1 MPTDLPSL
9 DLLRVFEACARL
21 LSFTAAATE
30 LGTTQPAISQQIQ
43 RLERQLAARLF
54 ERVYRGIE
62 LTASGGLLLDHVQE
76 ALEAVRAGVEAVN
89 ARPARELLAVATDF
103 AFAAYWLTPRLARF
117 YQLNPQV
124 DVSLI
129 TSNRPLVVLG
139 GDVDL
144 AVAFG
149 DGHVRGGEAQM
160 LFAEQVFPVCSPQL
174 LADHRSGAASVNLA
188 VMPLLHLKAM
198 AGQQW
203 FEWPGVFQAFGLS
216 PPPAPASPGFDT
228 YTQVLSAA
236 LAGQGVAIGWSRL
249 VDDLLQQGLL
259 CRVVE
264 GMVASSY
271 GYHLLLPQRKRRMR
285 LVRRF
290 VDWMHAEL
298 AAQAA

>member
-1 MPTDLPSL
+1 MRTDLPSL

-43 RLERQLAARLF
+43 RLERQLSARLF

-62 LTASGGLLLDHVQE
+62 LTALGGLLLDHVQE

-89 ARPARELLAVATDF
+89 TRPTREVLAVATDF
-103 AFAAYWLTPRLARF
+103 AFAAYWLIPRLARF
-117 YQLNPQV
+117 YQLNPQI

-144 AVAFG
+144 GVAFG
-149 DGHVRGGEAQM
+149 DGQVRGAEAQL
-160 LFAEQVFPVCSPQL
+160 LFPEEVFPVCSPQL
-174 LADHRSGAASVNLA
+174 LTDHRSGASSADLPG
-188 VMPLLHLKAM
+188 MPLLHLKAM
-198 AGQQW
+198 AGQHW
-203 FEWPGVFQAFGLS
+203 FEWPGVFQAFGLK
-216 PPPAPASPGFDT
+216 PPPAPALPGFDN

-236 LAGQGVAIGWSRL
+236 LAGQGVAIGWNHL

-264 GMVASSY
+264 GMAASAY
-271 GYHLLLPQRKRRMR
+271 GYHLMVPQRKRRMR